1 MDVRRFQPEDLSGVI
16 AVCVAEGWPSFPEN
30 PARAGRA
37 LTAPGVTT
45 VVATEAGEI
54 IGFAQLLS
62 DGEIQAYLALMAV
75 TPAHRRKGIAGQML
89 DLALTEAGGLRIDLL
104 TDSAD
109 AFYVALRHR
118 RLNGYRI
125 FPPFEPDP
133 QTDAKG
139 G

>member
-1 MDVRRFQPEDLSGVI
+1 MDIRRFQPADLSGVI
-16 AVCVAEGWPSFPEN
+16 ALCAAEGWPSFPEN

-37 LTAPGVTT
+37 LAAPGVTT
-45 VVATEAGEI
+45 VVAAEAGRV

-62 DGEIQAYLALMAV
+62 DGELQAYLALIAV
-75 TPAHRRKGIAGQML
+75 APDHRRKGVARQLL
-89 DLALTEAGGLRIDLL
+89 DLALDDAGGVRIDLL

-109 AFYVALRHR
+109 GFYTALRNR
-118 RLNGYRI
+118 RLSGYRI

-133 QTDAKG
+133 ETDAKG